1 MNNENENKKS
11 NYFVQSVAKGF
22 KVLRAFDSSSTYL
35 TLGEL
40 SKKTGIN
47 KATVRRF
54 ALTLVDLGYLRLIHY
69 NRFQLSPKVLD
80 LGANYLE
87 SLNLPDLSL
96 PILEEISVRLK
107 ESTNLAIL
115 DGSEIVY
122 ISRVYAARIVGVN
135 LQVGSR
141 LPYYATS
148 LGKALV
154 AWLPEN
160 ERRQIW
166 DSTKIEA
173 FTENTLT
180 TYEEFEENLEQC
192 RLQGYTCGKGELE
205 EGLLAI
211 AMPLFNLKGET
222 IAAINVSTHILRTN
236 EETLLGLYLPT
247 LKEGAQKLNKQIGF
261 QG

>member
-1 MNNENENKKS
+1 LNKENNNS

-22 KVLRAFDSSSTYL
+22 EVLRAFDSSSY

-54 ALTLVDLGYLRLIHY
+54 ALTLVDLGYLRLL
-69 NRFQLSPKVLD
+69 NDNKFQLSPKVLD

-87 SLNLPDLSL
+87 SLNLPDLAF
-96 PILEEISVRLK
+96 PVLEGISFRLK
-107 ESTNLAIL
+107 ESTNLGIL
-115 DGSEIVY
+115 DGSDIVY
-122 ISRVYAARIVGVN
+122 ISRVNAAERILGVN

-166 DSTKIEA
+166 ESSNIKSYTK
-173 FTENTLT
+173 NTLI
-180 TYEEFEENLEQC
+180 TYEDLEENLNEC
-192 RLQGYTCGKGELE
+192 RLKGYACGKEELE
-205 EGLLAI
+205 EGLLSI
-211 AMPLFNLKGET
+211 AMPLFNSKGDA
-222 IAAINVSTHILRTN
+222 IAGINISTHILRTT
-236 EETLLGLYLPT
+236 EDTLLDIYLPV
-247 LKEGAQKLNKQIGF
+247 LKEGVQKLNKQIGF
-261 QG
+261 QEK